1 MTIDELLSHLG
12 AVRRQGRGWVAR
24 CPAHSPDIHPS
35 LSVHE
40 GDQGLLVR
48 CWAGCEL
55 TAIVAALGLAV
66 RDLFYDADLPPQERR
81 RANLPPR
88 PRAYDWRRFAGEL
101 QDKALDHW
109 LRGTA
114 VLETARGLD
123 IDAWTDGDIDEA
135 LEAVACAH
143 ADLARADCL
152 DRLAVA
158 IRTGGL
164 RKEQERGP
172 QSRRTAA

>member
-1 MTIDELLSHLG
+1 MRIEAFLERLE
-12 AVRRQGRGWVAR
+12 AVRHVGRGWAAL
-24 CPAHSPDIHPS
+24 CPSHNDRSPS
-35 LSVHE
+35 LSIHE

-81 RANLPPR
+81 RAKLPPR

-101 QDKALDHW
+101 HDKALDHW

-114 VLETARGLD
+114 VLEAARGLP
-123 IDAWTDGDIDEA
+123 ITEWTDADLDEA
-135 LEAVACAH
+135 WKAVGRAYE
-143 ADLARADCL
+143 DLDRADQL
-152 DRLAVA
+152 DRLAVT
-158 IRTGGL
+158 IRAQGL
-164 RKEQERGP
+164 RKEREHGP
-172 QSRRTAA
+172 QSRRAAA